1 MASEM
6 KFNFCTH
13 LRLQDMVNCPQC
25 LDDAYARGFAEA
37 RERAAVTAE
46 NEYADRSKGA
56 EVRHKA
62 STDIAAKIRALSPK
76 PAESGEKGSVKTLTM
91 SQGIKLASI
100 AVHAEEMLSI
110 GGHDFDRQ
118 AILGLLQDPEVR
130 AILDA
135 KENAVFLP
143 VKRTNKK
150 TKR

>member
-1 MASEM
+1 MGNHPNAKVCGHGYEAATCFKCQLES
-6 KFNFCTH
+6 
-13 LRLQDMVNCPQC
+13 
-25 LDDAYARGFAEA
+25 AYARGFAEA
-37 RERAAVTAE
+37 VERAAKIVDETGNDENCSHDSAYLLSCAE
-46 NEYADRSKGA
+46 RA
-56 EVRHKA
+56 
-62 STDIAAKIRALSPK
+62 IRALSPK